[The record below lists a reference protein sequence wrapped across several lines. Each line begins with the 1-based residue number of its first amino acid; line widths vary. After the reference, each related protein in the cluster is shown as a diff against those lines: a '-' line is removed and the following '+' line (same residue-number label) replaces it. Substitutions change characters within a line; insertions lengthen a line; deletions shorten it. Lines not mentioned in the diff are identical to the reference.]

1 MLCKPWGRV
10 DPRPWF
16 AGDTGRLRIGEAR
29 LRRTTEGA
37 AEPALLF
44 TDAPLSIQVHPDD
57 DDDYARSVG
66 LPQGKTEA
74 WYVLDAVP
82 GAKGALGLKQ
92 RMDAAALR
100 QAIASG
106 AIADLADWREV
117 HPGDVVFVP
126 AGTIHAIGAGLVIAE
141 IQQNSDVTFPLFDY
155 GRNREL
161 HIDAAVSVARAGPA
175 AAQPVSRRPPVSRR
189 SPVSRKLPVPRKLP
203 VSRRFP
209 DARWLLMARPYFI
222 LERIDL
228 PACSQ
233 CDIHAASDTWIL
245 ALSGDARVNAIDL
258 IMGSGIFMAADRA
271 TIKAGPEEIRCLV
284 AFAGHAV
291 KRNLVCPMGVRS

>member
-16 AGDTGRLRIGEAR
+16 AGGTGRQRIGEAW
-29 LRRTTEGA
+29 LRRPTEAA
-37 AEPALLF
+37 AEPALLFKLLF
-44 TDAPLSIQVHPDD
+44 TDAPLSIQVHPG
-57 DDDYARSVG
+57 DDYARSIG
-66 LPQGKTEA
+66 LPHGKTEG
-74 WYVLDAVP
+74 WYVLDAAP
-82 GAKGALGLKQ
+82 GAKVALGLKQ
-92 RMDAAALR
+92 PMDAAALR

-106 AIADLADWREV
+106 AIADLADWRDV

-141 IQQNSDVTFPLFDY
+141 IQQNSDVTFRLFDY

-175 AAQPVSRRPPVSRR
+175 AAQPVSRS
-189 SPVSRKLPVPRKLP
+189 LP
-203 VSRRFP
+203 VSRSWP
-209 DARWLLMARPYFI
+209 DARWLLMACRYFI

-233 CDIHAASDTWIL
+233 WDIHATSETWIL
-245 ALSGDARVNAIDL
+245 ALSGGARVNAIDL
-258 IMGSGIFMAADRA
+258 IKGSGIFMEADRA
-271 TIKAGPEEIRCLV
+271 AIKVGPEGIRCLV
-284 AFAGHAV
+284 AYAGHKV
-291 KRNLVCPMGVRS
+291 KRNLICPMGVWS